1 MRKWRKNTGT
11 PGILLMYILF
21 KWSLAARK
29 KFVSEIP
36 YSWRENSNG
45 TTLLVRAVRAEK
57 ECMKINHSNT
67 KYTQFF
73 TQISR
78 LVSF

>member
-45 TTLLVRAVRAEK
+45 TTLLVRAE
-57 ECMKINHSNT
+57 
-67 KYTQFF
+67 
-73 TQISR
+73 QILR
-78 LVSF
+78 NLVKQKLKVG

>member
-45 TTLLVRAVRAEK
+45 TTLLLRAVRAEK
-57 ECMKINHSNT
+57 ECMKINHSKT
-67 KYTQFF
+67 
-73 TQISR
+73 
-78 LVSF
+78 